1 MISSFL
7 WEDHISNI
15 LYRNM
20 SRVPVS
26 RGGGWSELRIT
37 ALTELYFYCT
47 GVSEASE
54 RREMVDVPRPVSESN
69 RLCFGRNWLSVVAGS
84 PAWPTWPDLPT
95 SWPAR
100 TLSFNTS
107 CFVGSLPLGDQY
119 LVHTDGGGSE
129 NGVWSQERWKSPDL
143 IVKLLHS
150 DSRYVHS
157 YVLHLS
163 DFQRA
168 SASVIRTSSSSS

>member
-1 MISSFL
+1 MISSFPR
-7 WEDHISNI
+7 EDHISNI

-37 ALTELYFYCT
+37 AHRVILQQCRSVRGEW
-47 GVSEASE
+47 EE
-54 RREMVDVPRPVSESN
+54 RNGWCPRPVSESN

-129 NGVWSQERWKSPDL
+129 NGVWSQERWKS
-143 IVKLLHS
+143 
-150 DSRYVHS
+150 R
-157 YVLHLS
+157 
-163 DFQRA
+163 DFILKF
-168 SASVIRTSSSSS
+168 SILTLVIFMVMFYIWVISNVPQPQW